1 MIRKKMVYYRPCIP
15 LPSLAAGIRTYN
27 GRLKAAVPR
36 RGFHTHHSN
45 VFHIFGILQG
55 EISILMLKKELA
67 KRFVLQLL
75 PVLLSHISGRCSFT
89 AVPFFG
95 FYRLWFWEAIHGI
108 PQYADIYKARCEP

>member
-36 RGFHTHHSN
+36 RSFHTHHSN

-55 EISILMLKKELA
+55 EISILMLKKELQNDSFCSSSPFYFPYF
-67 KRFVLQLL
+67 RPMFVYRSSVLRIL
-75 PVLLSHISGRCSFT
+75 PLMVLGSDSRNSTIRGYL
-89 AVPFFG
+89 
-95 FYRLWFWEAIHGI
+95 
-108 PQYADIYKARCEP
+108 